1 MREVAFVIVMS
12 LILSRAVAAMTI
24 HLDVAR
30 RGSIEA
36 ETANTTSLLP
46 VVPASAELLKLY
58 K

>member
-30 RGSIEA
+30 RGSIDA
-36 ETANTTSLLP
+36 ETTATTSLLP